1 MARFYTAPTEN
12 SSAGYETPP
21 YKKNRQA
28 RGLLSDMKNWR
39 FGWFRFLLDQ
49 NSAHYGISTDPVSV
63 TEASEVMQ
71 AIYRQRLEQVR
82 NKLAEQKLPALIV
95 FSRANVR
102 YLTGFTGSAG
112 ILIVGRDDWAWLVTD
127 GRYKLQSKEQTKGTG
142 VKIAITRMTD
152 KVLANILK
160 RTGVRRVGFEGRYCT
175 VAFLDR
181 LKGELKGSKIKLES
195 VSGVVEELR
204 AVKDESELTC
214 IQQAAQIA
222 DAAFEHALKVLKVG
236 MTERELAWEIEA
248 FLRTHGADA
257 IAFTPIIVSGE
268 RTALPHGQPSD
279 RRLRKGD
286 LVTMDLG
293 AMVNGYC
300 SDLTRTVVI
309 GRPNSEQQKIYRAV
323 WEAQQKAI
331 ESLVANQ
338 KGKKVDSIV
347 REVLDKHGFKK
358 LFMHGTGHGVG
369 LEVHESPSLGQR
381 SKDVLKPNMVVTVE
395 PGVYVPNLGGVRIE
409 DLVLVTDGSP
419 KILTHSPNPPRILSV

>member
-1 MARFYTAPTEN
+1 
-12 SSAGYETPP
+12 
-21 YKKNRQA
+21 
-28 RGLLSDMKNWR
+28 
-39 FGWFRFLLDQ
+39 
-49 NSAHYGISTDPVSV
+49 
-63 TEASEVMQ
+63 MQ

-160 RTGVRRVGFEGRYCT
+160 RTGVHRVGFEGRYCT

-381 SKDVLKPNMVVTVE
+381 SKDVLKPNMVVTIE
-395 PGVYVPNLGGVRIE
+395 PGVYVPEFGGVRIE
-409 DLVLVTDGSP
+409 DLVLVTDSVPEVLTHSLNPP
-419 KILTHSPNPPRILSV
+419 KILSV